1 MNLNLDPPGS
11 VWVVA
16 RRIDKR
22 IQEVENDDTKI
33 VLAKGE
39 KASYAM
45 GLLAVEHDLEK
56 LDLET
61 SERDRR

>member
-1 MNLNLDPPGS
+1 MWFN
-11 VWVVA
+11 A

-22 IQEVENDDTKI
+22 IQELDNEDGGGKL

-61 SERDRR
+61 SERERR